1 MLNLDELNLFS
12 YKVTLMSTFLEANE
26 MTKKFPKLVKVSGSY
41 EKNVEIFKVLKA
53 QALLNLVVYENFL
66 KIRKSK

>member
-1 MLNLDELNLFS
+1 
-12 YKVTLMSTFLEANE
+12 MSTFLEANE
-26 MTKKFPKLVKVSGSY
+26 MIKKFPKLVKVSRSY
-41 EKNVEIFKVLKA
+41 GKNVEIFKVLKA

>member
-26 MTKKFPKLVKVSGSY
+26 MIKKFPKLVKVSRSY
-41 EKNVEIFKVLKA
+41 GKNVEIFKVLKA
-53 QALLNLVVYENFL
+53 QALNLVVYENF
-66 KIRKSK
+66 

>member
-26 MTKKFPKLVKVSGSY
+26 MTKKFPKLVKVSRSY

-53 QALLNLVVYENFL
+53 QALNLVVYENFL